1 MTKRLQVLLPDPEY
15 REIQRIARSRR
26 ISIAQWV
33 RQALHAAKREEPLGD
48 VSKKLEALRAAAK
61 FEFPT
66 ADIEQMLAEI
76 EQGYLSSH
84 KP

>member
-1 MTKRLQVLLPDPEY
+1 MTHHMAKRLQVLLPDPDY

-26 ISIAQWV
+26 ISVAQWV
-33 RQALHAAKREEPLGD
+33 RQALHEAKRAELLGD
-48 VSKKLEALRAAAK
+48 VSKKLEALRTAAT

-76 EQGYLSSH
+76 EKG
-84 KP
+84 